1 MHTCPPTCVCTH
13 KRKGKES
20 KKINTSKE
28 NPLREGQTTLAKSL
42 GAETNTAMDGNSR
55 IRPSR
60 GCALLPNHSRN
71 AQEQAVGMRL
81 SSRVEKAKIR
91 ELEII
96 LFANLLS

>member
-1 MHTCPPTCVCTH
+1 
-13 KRKGKES
+13 
-20 KKINTSKE
+20 
-28 NPLREGQTTLAKSL
+28 
-42 GAETNTAMDGNSR
+42 MDGNSR